1 MERPVNE
8 HRVPSNRET
17 LSWFKDNLKNGKAS
31 KDMFKTEA
39 LSFFNLS
46 PEMGAK
52 DKRSF
57 KRKIEHFADMHQS
70 LLRKWL
76 REFLAENGGL
86 GKNHDN
92 PPSDFGLE
100 IENDRKRAFLK
111 FGRDGVKSWWK
122 YQDWLEE
129 ECALFRESVKN
140 SKGKKPVE
148 DKEDHDEESN
158 NQIRLLRERSSGK
171 NIWDAEKITFSKK
184 NVLYLPKVFQRQR
197 GLSNCF
203 YLRWGVLLK
212 GDLPI
217 VFSCSATLTV
227 QAGFP

>member
-1 MERPVNE
+1 MNE

-31 KDMFKTEA
+31 EEMFKTEA

-57 KRKIEHFADMHQS
+57 KREIEHFADMHQS

-148 DKEDHDEESN
+148 DEEDHDEESN

-171 NIWDAEKITFSKK
+171 NIWDAEKITFSKCHDGSIRK
-184 NVLYLPKVFQRQR
+184 SVIKETYAKVTIRKRHQTENNQ
-197 GLSNCF
+197 
-203 YLRWGVLLK
+203 K
-212 GDLPI
+212 
-217 VFSCSATLTV
+217 
-227 QAGFP
+227 

>member
-31 KDMFKTEA
+31 EEMFKTEA

-57 KRKIEHFADMHQS
+57 KREIEHFADMHQS

-100 IENDRKRAFLK
+100 IENENDRKRAFLK

-140 SKGKKPVE
+140 SKGKKPV
-148 DKEDHDEESN
+148 
-158 NQIRLLRERSSGK
+158 
-171 NIWDAEKITFSKK
+171 
-184 NVLYLPKVFQRQR
+184 
-197 GLSNCF
+197 
-203 YLRWGVLLK
+203 
-212 GDLPI
+212 
-217 VFSCSATLTV
+217 
-227 QAGFP
+227 

>member
-1 MERPVNE
+1 MNE

-31 KDMFKTEA
+31 EEMFKTEA

-57 KRKIEHFADMHQS
+57 KREIEHFADMHQS

-86 GKNHDN
+86 GKNHDT

-100 IENDRKRAFLK
+100 IENENDRKRA
-111 FGRDGVKSWWK
+111 
-122 YQDWLEE
+122 
-129 ECALFRESVKN
+129 
-140 SKGKKPVE
+140 KK
-148 DKEDHDEESN
+148 K
-158 NQIRLLRERSSGK
+158 R
-171 NIWDAEKITFSKK
+171 
-184 NVLYLPKVFQRQR
+184 
-197 GLSNCF
+197 
-203 YLRWGVLLK
+203 
-212 GDLPI
+212 PI
-217 VFSCSATLTV
+217 
-227 QAGFP
+227 

>member
-1 MERPVNE
+1 MNE

-31 KDMFKTEA
+31 EEMFKTEA

-57 KRKIEHFADMHQS
+57 KREIEHFADMHQS

-92 PPSDFGLE
+92 PPS
-100 IENDRKRAFLK
+100 
-111 FGRDGVKSWWK
+111 
-122 YQDWLEE
+122 
-129 ECALFRESVKN
+129 N
-140 SKGKKPVE
+140 S
-148 DKEDHDEESN
+148 DEYHFTHE
-158 NQIRLLRERSSGK
+158 
-171 NIWDAEKITFSKK
+171 
-184 NVLYLPKVFQRQR
+184 YL
-197 GLSNCF
+197 
-203 YLRWGVLLK
+203 
-212 GDLPI
+212 
-217 VFSCSATLTV
+217 
-227 QAGFP
+227 

>member
-1 MERPVNE
+1 MNE
-8 HRVPSNRET
+8 HRVPSIRET
-17 LSWFKDNLKNGKAS
+17 LSWYKDKLKNGKAS
-31 KDMFKTEA
+31 EEMFKTEA

-57 KRKIEHFADMHQS
+57 KREIEHFADMHQS

-100 IENDRKRAFLK
+100 IENENDRKRAFLK

-171 NIWDAEKITFSKK
+171 NIWGI
-184 NVLYLPKVFQRQR
+184 
-197 GLSNCF
+197 
-203 YLRWGVLLK
+203 LLE

-217 VFSCSATLTV
+217 VFSCSATPGGLPLKMRPSFQPRLWATTDEYH
-227 QAGFP
+227 FTHEYL